1 MSEMMSGLQNLFPFR
16 PFGSDGNAVAGQG
29 RRDGTTGQRPS
40 DMRSAGPGTRDAI
53 PLASGRTLRDSDADG
68 LRANRGP
75 ASEKTTRLT
84 LVPVTF
90 AHLGLGLWV
99 IIARELSKFFR
110 QRERLISSLVRPLLW
125 LLVFATGMHDLLG
138 VSIIE
143 PYRTYTPYQEYV
155 LPGLVG
161 VVVLFQSMQSALS
174 LVYDR
179 EAGVMRVMLVTPLPR
194 GWLLFAKIAAAA
206 TLALG
211 QAVVFLA
218 VAALLGIHMP
228 WATVWLAIPAALLA
242 GLMLGAIGLVVTVYT
257 RQIENFAGMMNFVI
271 FPMFFLSSA
280 LYPLWKLREA
290 GADVIWYLAMANPF
304 THAVELMRFA
314 AYGRMN
320 WVALAVVLGTAL
332 LAFAL
337 AVRGYNPQVGTIGK
351 LKRG

>member
-1 MSEMMSGLQNLFPFR
+1 MMSSLQNLFPSFR
-16 PFGSDGNAVAGQG
+16 FADDADGVGGRQRPDHDFGI
-29 RRDGTTGQRPS
+29 RPS
-40 DMRSAGPGTRDAI
+40 DINRPGRGTQDAI
-53 PLASGRTLRDSDADG
+53 PLASGRALSDSAHDG
-68 LRANRGP
+68 LRANRGS
-75 ASEKTTRLT
+75 ASKQGTRLT
-84 LVPVTF
+84 DVQVTT

-99 IIARELSKFFR
+99 IVAREMSKFFR

-138 VSIIE
+138 VSIIP
-143 PYRTYTPYQEYV
+143 PYKTYTPYQEYV

-194 GWLLFAKIAAAA
+194 SWLLFAKIAAAA

-211 QAVVFLA
+211 QAVAFLA
-218 VAALLGIHMP
+218 VAALLGLHMP

-242 GLMLGAIGLVVTVYT
+242 GLMLGAIGLLVTVYT

-290 GADVIWYLAMANPF
+290 GAEVIWYLAMANPF
-304 THAVELMRFA
+304 THAVELIRFA

-320 WVALAVVLGTAL
+320 WVALAVVLGTTL

-337 AVRGYNPQVGTIGK
+337 AVRGYNPQIGTLGK

>member
-1 MSEMMSGLQNLFPFR
+1 MAFRLPPVAQCEKLSRPVLRHAGRPAEQELTGL
-16 PFGSDGNAVAGQG
+16 
-29 RRDGTTGQRPS
+29 
-40 DMRSAGPGTRDAI
+40 AI
-53 PLASGRTLRDSDADG
+53 VHV
-68 LRANRGP
+68 
-75 ASEKTTRLT
+75 RL
-84 LVPVTF
+84 

-99 IIARELSKFFR
+99 VVAREMSKFFR

-125 LLVFATGMHDLLG
+125 LLVFATGMHNLLG
-138 VSIIE
+138 VSIIP

-161 VVVLFQSMQSALS
+161 MVVLFQSMQSALS

-194 GWLLFAKIAAAA
+194 AWLLFAKIVAAA

-211 QAVVFLA
+211 QAVAFLA
-218 VAALLGIHMP
+218 VAALVGINMP
-228 WATVWLAIPAALLA
+228 WSTVWFALPAALLT

-290 GADVIWYLAMANPF
+290 GAEVVWYLALANPF

-314 AYGRMN
+314 AYGRVE
-320 WVALAVVLGTAL
+320 WVALAVVLGTAVV
-332 LAFAL
+332 AFAL
-337 AVRGYNPQVGTIGK
+337 AVRGYNPQIGTIGK
-351 LKRG
+351 IKRG